1 MLRLPENPTTGYR
14 WELSVSAGLSVVDD
28 TYVSSDTSGRLMGAG
43 GNRVWK
49 IAVSGKGTRSVRAVY
64 RRSWEPVTGNEKV
77 YLLTVTAR

>member
-14 WELSVSAGLSVVDD
+14 WELFLSAELSVVDD
-28 TYVSSDTSGRLMGAG
+28 TYVRSDTSGRLMGAG
-43 GNRVWK
+43 GTRVWK
-49 IAVSGKGTRSVRAVY
+49 IAVAEKDPGSVRAVY